1 MSFESS
7 SIIITGASRGIGRSI
22 ARVFAERTGHPLVL
36 IARSKEGLDETGQLC
51 KEAGAR
57 EVAVIPCDLSKESET
72 SSLTLPEGFP
82 KPGVII
88 NNAGSYLYKTLE
100 ETESDEFL
108 DQIKTNLFSA
118 VYVTNR
124 FLDDLKSME
133 RALIINICSVGALEG
148 LKESGAYASSKHAL
162 LGYTR
167 SLRKELM
174 PSNVAVTAINLGQT
188 KSTSWEGSDVNPLL
202 LIDPDDIAKLLVTL
216 TEMSPRTV
224 ADEIILNPQRGR
236 VPPM

>member
-22 ARVFAERTGHPLVL
+22 ATVFAERTDHPLVL
-36 IARSKEGLDETGQLC
+36 IARSKEGLEETGQLC
-51 KEAGAR
+51 QEAGAAK
-57 EVAVIPCDLSKESET
+57 VAVIPCDLTREKDTAKLS
-72 SSLTLPEGFP
+72 LPESFP
-82 KPGVII
+82 KPGIII
-88 NNAGSYLYKTLE
+88 NNAGSYLFKRLE

-108 DQIKTNLFSA
+108 EQIKTNLFSA
-118 VYVTNR
+118 VYVINR
-124 FLDDLKSME
+124 FLDDLKSLE
-133 RALIINICSVGALEG
+133 RALIVNICSVGALEG

-174 PSNVAVTAINLGQT
+174 QSNIAVTAINLGQT
-188 KSTSWEGSDVNPLL
+188 KSTSWESSDVNPLL

-216 TEMSPRTV
+216 TELSPRTV
-224 ADEIILNPQRGR
+224 ADEIILKPQHGR